1 MSLIPEHAWEAIGHT
16 EYQLI
21 LYHPASHALQVRNQ
35 PHHDHFL
42 SDNITGSTISAG
54 ENLEAEDEQVTPI
67 LLCPSCAR
75 PLPTG
80 AGNVPEGLAGGSR
93 HPAPT
98 NYFRVLEQVHGS
110 TGAFADETTPPPFQN
125 AYDDDPDTS
134 QDLPSRGY
142 YARFFH
148 EEKRLGM
155 GAAGSVFLATHHIDG
170 DVLGQYAVKKIAIG
184 RSKSYLHKMLREVRL
199 LGALRHPNIIAYHH
213 AWIDTTRFSKQA
225 ASPYHVYGPDV
236 PALYVLMMYASAG
249 NLDSYLSTRSYSHL
263 PTNHSEGVAD
273 NESFDNLPKE
283 ERIKEFKRR
292 RQSLR
297 RPSEGGQASGNWSR
311 RRENRAI
318 MLLGWEEILHLF
330 SDIMDGLSFLHSQCI
345 LHLDLKCSNVLLHW
359 EEGQLVPR
367 ALLSDFGTSEEMLKG
382 NRERSGHT
390 GTMEYMA
397 PETLVHDA
405 VGHYRPSD
413 SYADIWSCGMIFH
426 KLLFLRLPYGD
437 TEDYDALREEILAYP
452 GFIPSEDVL
461 WSLERRHMPP
471 GVVDLLY
478 RLLSLTP
485 EKRPMAYRVKRLL
498 SDIQEYTSQMGLQDV
513 DSALKSETGM
523 GEVALRRSIVDIPSD
538 VNVQPFIPPRT
549 ILTRIKSRVSRSLRV
564 ATRRGYL
571 RPHQPILPLALF
583 SLKMISIQP
592 AIFGANV
599 PAWAA
604 ILLLVLALGD
614 LVGEGKYWSWLLV
627 GVHAGVLYALP
638 R

>member
-1 MSLIPEHAWEAIGHT
+1 MSLVPEHAWEAIGHT
-16 EYQLI
+16 ENQLI
-21 LYHPASHALQVRNQ
+21 LYHPASHALQVLNQ
-35 PHHDHFL
+35 PRPLDGFPFI

-54 ENLEAEDEQVTPI
+54 ENVNVEAESEQVTPI
-67 LLCPSCAR
+67 LRCPSCAR

-80 AGNVPEGLAGGSR
+80 DGAERVAEGFR
-93 HPAPT
+93 HPAQA

-110 TGAFADETTPPPFQN
+110 TGAFADDQTPPPPPFEN
-125 AYDDDPDTS
+125 TYDDDPDAS

-155 GAAGSVFLATHHIDG
+155 GAAGSVYLATHHIDG
-170 DVLGQYAVKKIAIG
+170 DVLGSYAVKKIAIG

-199 LGALRHPNIIAYHH
+199 LGGLRHPNIIAYHH
-213 AWIDTTRFSKQA
+213 AWIDTTRFSN
-225 ASPYHVYGPDV
+225 YGPDV

-283 ERIKEFKRR
+283 DRIKEFKRR

-297 RPSEGGQASGNWSR
+297 RPSEGGQTGGSWR

-359 EEGQLVPR
+359 EEGKLIPR

-397 PETLVHDA
+397 PETLVQDTK
-405 VGHYRPSD
+405 GHYRPSD

-426 KLLFLRLPYGD
+426 KLLFLKLPYGD

-452 GFIPSEDVL
+452 GFVPSEDVL
-461 WSLERRHMPP
+461 WGLERRHIPP
-471 GVVDLLY
+471 GVVDLLH

-485 EKRPMAYRVKRLL
+485 EKRPVAYRVKRLL
-498 SDIQEYTSQMGLQDV
+498 SDIQEYTSQMGHRD
-513 DSALKSETGM
+513 ETSTRGSDGTM
-523 GEVALRRSIVDIPSD
+523 GEVALRRSIVGIPSGD
-538 VNVQPFIPPRT
+538 IVKPFKPSTPIV
-549 ILTRIKSRVSRSLRV
+549 TRIKRRYTQWLRM
-564 ATRRGYL
+564 ATRRGIL
-571 RPHQPILPLALF
+571 RPRQPILPLALF
-583 SLKMISIQP
+583 TIKMVSIQP
-592 AIFGANV
+592 AILGV
-599 PAWAA
+599 VIPAWTAVA
-604 ILLLVLALGD
+604 LVLLALGD
-614 LVGEGKYWSWLLV
+614 LISERKSARWTWALMAVHV
-627 GVHAGVLYALP
+627 GVLFALP